1 MQKTYSLKKNAQFK
15 YVYRRGTSGGS
26 HEMVMLYVR
35 SNTLKVGFS
44 VGKKIGCAVE
54 RNRVK
59 RRLRAACA
67 PLLPRMKKGLY
78 VFIARQPASTAQFDK
93 LCRSMQYL
101 LRKQNL
107 LLAAEGANAQAA
119 EQKDEKR
126 VKALAVQSDGGEQK
140 AGDQA

>member
-78 VFIARQPASTAQFDK
+78 VFIARQPASTADFDK

-101 LRKQNL
+101 LRRQNL
-107 LLAAEGANAQAA
+107 LLAAEGADAQAA

-126 VKALAVQSDGGEQK
+126 AKSAAAAAVSEKK
-140 AGDQA
+140 AGDPA

>member
-1 MQKTYSLKKNAQFK
+1 MQRTYSLKKNAQFK
-15 YVYRRGTSGGS
+15 YVYRRGVSGGS

-67 PLLPRMKKGLY
+67 PLLPRMKPGRY
-78 VFIARQPASTAQFDK
+78 VFSARQPALPADFDK

-101 LRKQNL
+101 LRKQNRL
-107 LLAAEGANAQAA
+107 VNGPKNDQ
-119 EQKDEKR
+119 DEKINQR
-126 VKALAVQSDGGEQK
+126 EAEEKK
-140 AGDQA
+140 AGDPA